1 MNYRVFFLTIV
12 CLLLTF
18 SSPLLYGIVQAH
30 TPQSVVFASFPVS
43 SIRSN
48 QQLSVV
54 DISKDTG
61 RHVIIAEGTEK
72 IYQGHP
78 TTLLMPDGRTI
89 FAVWCIGHGGHAGPM
104 ARSDDG
110 GLNWTRLDDKLPE
123 GFKKHWNCPSIYRM
137 VDPKGRERLWVFS
150 ARPNMPRIVS
160 DDGGRTWRE
169 MEPLGEDFHCVMT
182 FSSVTRLRDGTYAGF
197 YHRRISGSV
206 QVLQT
211 ITKNGGLTWS
221 KPQVI
226 AEVEDKVPCEPFV
239 FHSPDDKELCC
250 LMRENT
256 HKGHSL
262 MMFSRD
268 EGKSWSK
275 PIDTPWGLTGDRH
288 MGVYTHDGR
297 LVIAFRD
304 MAPKS
309 PARGHFVAWVGT
321 YKDIRTGCPGR
332 YRIKLLHSYAG
343 SDCGYPGMELLPD
356 GTIVATTY
364 IKYRPGKDKHSVVST
379 RFKIEEVDALY
390 AIKTGKKDK
399 AIIALKVDL
408 ALPKSEKDPTPVAGT
423 LKPGWTPFVACRWAD
438 MYMHDGTWEDGS
450 GGKIPPNTA
459 GLDGTG
465 VHVML
470 DCGSHGNGGFAVYG
484 MSRDNLGGGG
494 RPTGKPKGDPIAN
507 GWFHNIDWGGE
518 RTGDILMRIN
528 GLPAGEYEMTC
539 YHNHWEPRKQSTR
552 NSLDQPSRMP
562 NMPQVRAVPLPAQ
575 PLSGYRGW
583 DIGTGTGTGV
593 ISIREARDIDVT
605 STTSDAE
612 VGTSVIRFKTD
623 GSNDVLVIIDGGNND
638 YPDPAR
644 PGREGSKAVLN
655 AFEIKQ
661 IRQSSTI
668 SVD

>member
-1 MNYRVFFLTIV
+1 MNYRVFLLAII
-12 CLLLTF
+12 CLFLTF
-18 SSPLLYGIVQAH
+18 SFAVLPGAEEAH
-30 TPQSVVFASFPVS
+30 PYQSVVFASLPAS
-43 SIRSN
+43 SLGSN
-48 QQLSVV
+48 QQLPVV

-61 RHVIIAEGTEK
+61 RHVIIAKGTER

-78 TTLLMPDGRTI
+78 TTLLMSDGKTI

-110 GLNWTRLDDKLPE
+110 GLNWTRMDDELPE
-123 GFKKHWNCPSIYRM
+123 GFSRHWNCPSIYRM
-137 VDPKGRERLWVFS
+137 VDPQGRERLWVFS

-160 DDGGRTWRE
+160 EDGGKTWRE
-169 MEPLGEDFHCVMT
+169 MEPLGKDFHCVMT
-182 FSSVTRLRDGTYAGF
+182 FSSIARLKDDTYAGF
-197 YHRRISGSV
+197 YHRRSSGSV

-211 ITKNGGLTWS
+211 ITKDGGLTWS
-221 KPQVI
+221 RPQVV
-226 AEVEDKVPCEPFV
+226 AEVDDKAPCEPFV
-239 FHSPDDKELCC
+239 FRSPDDKELCC

-256 HKGHSL
+256 HKSRSL

-268 EGKSWSK
+268 EGKNWSK
-275 PIDTPWGLTGDRH
+275 PVDTPWGLTGDRH
-288 MGVYTHDGR
+288 MGVYTQDGR

-304 MAPKS
+304 MALKS
-309 PARGHFVAWVGT
+309 PTRGHFVAWVGT
-321 YKDIRTGCPGR
+321 YEDLRTGRPGQ
-332 YRIKLLHSYAG
+332 YRIKLLHSHAG

-364 IKYRPGKDKHSVVST
+364 IKYRPGKQKHSVVST
-379 RFKIEEVDALY
+379 RFKMDEMDALY
-390 AIKTGKKDK
+390 TGQTGKKDK
-399 AIIALKVDL
+399 AMIALKVDL
-408 ALPKSEKDPTPVAGT
+408 ALPKSEKDPTPVPGT
-423 LKPGWTPFVACRWAD
+423 LKPGWTPFVALRWAD
-438 MYMHDGTWEDGS
+438 MYMHDATWEDGS
-450 GGKIPPNTA
+450 GGKNPPGTA

-470 DCGSHGNGGFAVYG
+470 ECGSHGNGGFAVYG

-528 GLPAGEYEMTC
+528 GLPTGEYEMTC

-562 NMPQVRAVPLPAQ
+562 NMPLVRAMPLPSR
-575 PLSGYRGW
+575 PLPGYRGW
-583 DIGTGTGTGV
+583 DIGTGTGKGV
-593 ISIREARDIDVT
+593 TSILEASDIDVT
-605 STTSDAE
+605 SATSDAG
-612 VGTSVIRFKTD
+612 VGKSVIRFKTD

-644 PGREGSKAVLN
+644 KGREGSKAVLN

-661 IRQSSTI
+661 IKR
-668 SVD
+668 

>member
-1 MNYRVFFLTIV
+1 MNYRVSLLTII

-18 SSPLLYGIVQAH
+18 PYALLYGIGQAH
-30 TPQSVVFASFPVS
+30 TPKSAVFASIPAS
-43 SIRSN
+43 SLGSN
-48 QQLSVV
+48 QQLPVV
-54 DISKDTG
+54 DISKDTA
-61 RHVIIAEGTEK
+61 RHVIIAKGTEK

-110 GLNWTRLDDKLPE
+110 GLNWTRMDDELPE
-123 GFKKHWNCPSIYRM
+123 GFSSHWNCPSIYRIM
-137 VDPKGRERLWVFS
+137 DPQGRERLWVFS
-150 ARPNMPRIVS
+150 ARPNMPRILS
-160 DDGGRTWRE
+160 EDGGRTWRE

-182 FSSVTRLRDGTYAGF
+182 FSSVARLRDGNYAGF
-197 YHRRISGSV
+197 YHRRIGGSL

-211 ITKNGGLTWS
+211 ITKDSGLTWS

-226 AEVEDKVPCEPFV
+226 AEVEGKAPCEPFV
-239 FHSPDDKELCC
+239 FRSPDDKELCC

-262 MMFSRD
+262 MMFSSD

-288 MGVYTHDGR
+288 MGIYTQDGR

-304 MAPKS
+304 MALKS
-309 PARGHFVAWVGT
+309 PTRGHFVAWVGN
-321 YKDIRTGCPGR
+321 YEDIRTGRPGR

-364 IKYRPGKDKHSVVST
+364 IKYRPGKEKHSVVST
-379 RFKIEEVDALY
+379 RFKMDEIDALY
-390 AIKTGKKDK
+390 AKKTGKKVK
-399 AIIALKVDL
+399 AMIALKVDL
-408 ALPKSEKDPTPVAGT
+408 ALPTSEKDPTPVPGT

-438 MYMHDGTWEDGS
+438 MYMHDATWEDGS
-450 GGKIPPNTA
+450 GGKNPPNTA

-562 NMPQVRAVPLPAQ
+562 NMPLVHAVPLPAQ
-575 PLSGYRGW
+575 PLPGYRGW
-583 DIGTGTGTGV
+583 DIGTGTGKGV
-593 ISIREARDIDVT
+593 VSVREARDIDVT

-612 VGTSVIRFKTD
+612 VGKSVIRFKTD

-644 PGREGSKAVLN
+644 RGREGSKAVLN

-661 IRQSSTI
+661 IKR
-668 SVD
+668 